1 MSSKGTSGLDREMI
15 QQMVN
20 ENKEALLTAQ
30 TNLADSEKKLKEIEE
45 QNQKAERNCSD
56 LFTWASTYKGSQF

>member
-1 MSSKGTSGLDREMI
+1 MI

-20 ENKEALLTAQ
+20 ENKEALLIAQ

-45 QNQKAERNCSD
+45 
-56 LFTWASTYKGSQF
+56 

>member
-1 MSSKGTSGLDREMI
+1 MI

-20 ENKEALLTAQ
+20 ENKEALLIAQ

-56 LFTWASTYKGSQF
+56 LFTWEAPIREPVLKGVRPF